1 MQAKRIKTMGGDG
14 DNGLFNGGPFS
25 ETSRK
30 SIIPLAVVLVVF
42 ALIIII
48 VYIVYRVKNDNL
60 KSVTVISEPV
70 KLFEVGD
77 ADVSNSKLT
86 SVPSGQEYSY
96 TFWLYLLD
104 YSNVSAEDRI
114 VFMRGG
120 GDTSSLSK
128 SVSPLVFMDGKTNR
142 LYITVGTNVT
152 AEVLDLKDFRE
163 SENLNNKMVTAVVE
177 YVPMQRW
184 VNVTFTVQ
192 DNLLTV
198 FLDGDMYSVKNV
210 HDLWNG
216 KSDTSRPV
224 FKGTSGNVH
233 VGPTSDH
240 SEAVNGYLSGLKT
253 YNYTVMQKDAKAI
266 YNKGP
271 VSRGF
276 LERLGIPEY
285 GVQAP
290 IYRID

>member
-1 MQAKRIKTMGGDG
+1 V
-14 DNGLFNGGPFS
+14 S
-25 ETSRK
+25 
-30 SIIPLAVVLVVF
+30 VVG
-42 ALIIII
+42 
-48 VYIVYRVKNDNL
+48 
-60 KSVTVISEPV
+60 EPV
-70 KLFEVGD
+70 KLFDMGD
-77 ADVSNSKLT
+77 ADVSNSRLT

-104 YSNVSAEDRI
+104 YSNVSEQDRI

-120 GDTSSLSK
+120 SDSLSK
-128 SVSPLVFMDGKTNR
+128 DTSPMVFMDGRTNR
-142 LYITVGTNVT
+142 LFITVGTNVT
-152 AEVLDLKDFRE
+152 NSDVDSLDDFKE
-163 SENLNNKMVTAVVE
+163 SKNVDNKMVTAVVE

-210 HDLWNG
+210 HDLWDGSSN
-216 KSDTSRPV
+216 TSRPV
-224 FKGTSGNVH
+224 FKGTSGDVH
-233 VGPTSDH
+233 VGPTTDH

-253 YNYTVMQKDAKAI
+253 FNYTLMQNDAKGI
-266 YNKGP
+266 YNNGP

-276 LERLGIPEY
+276 LERLGIPAY

-290 IYRID
+290 IYRIDG